1 MDIPTNLNDFFIW
14 IGSPLVVGAV
24 LSLIAERVWP
34 LLPAEFPG
42 GVKHALVIVASIGL
56 PLLSKLL
63 QDSVP
68 PETIEALN
76 PWWQAIVAG
85 LMVYLTTQAAHTVRK
100 YFAARS

>member
-1 MDIPTNLNDFFIW
+1 MDIPTNLSDFFIW

-56 PLLSKLL
+56 PLLSKL
-63 QDSVP
+63 
-68 PETIEALN
+68 N